1 MAFKI
6 GFSVSE
12 EKEKMTAPEPP
23 DVAEEHEP
31 RRSVVRVQFPQ
42 RNMTL
47 AY

>member
-12 EKEKMTAPEPP
+12 EKEQMPAPVPP
-23 DVAEEHEP
+23 DVSEECEP

-47 AY
+47 D

>member
-12 EKEKMTAPEPP
+12 EKEKMTAPVPP

-31 RRSVVRVQFPQ
+31 RRSGACNSRSGI
-42 RNMTL
+42 
-47 AY
+47 